1 MIPEQLF
8 KQEQQ
13 KLRNEMAN
21 YMIREG
27 IKDGSLKSFI
37 DAKVNL
43 VQARAYHYFITGV
56 INNE

>member
-13 KLRNEMAN
+13 KLRNEIAV
-21 YMIREG
+21 YMIQEG

-43 VQARAYHYFITGV
+43 VQARAYQYYRMGV
-56 INNE
+56 IGNG